1 MFPSCL
7 LLFEGNV
14 AAERRARPR
23 SDDCSRNCNG
33 GVRNYSRTG
42 NLGLGLDARYDR
54 CMATPSFEHF
64 EHQADMGIRGFGR
77 TREEAFEQ
85 AALALVAVSVPPA
98 PVRERE
104 TVHVT
109 CTAPDDELLLFD
121 WLNAVVYQMATRRM
135 AFARFAVRIAGE
147 ALVADLFGE
156 PLDVARHQP
165 GVEVK
170 AATAAALQVARLADG
185 TWLAQCV
192 VDV

>member
-1 MFPSCL
+1 VC
-7 LLFEGNV
+7 
-14 AAERRARPR
+14 
-23 SDDCSRNCNG
+23 
-33 GVRNYSRTG
+33 NYSRIG
-42 NLGLGLDARYDR
+42 NVGLARRPRYDGG
-54 CMATPSFEHF
+54 MAAPSFEHF
-64 EHQADMGIRGFGR
+64 EHQADMGIRGFGP
-77 TREEAFEQ
+77 TRDEAFAQ

-98 PVRERE
+98 SVREAE

-147 ALVADLFGE
+147 ALAADLFGE

-170 AATAAALQVARLADG
+170 AATAAALRVAQLADG